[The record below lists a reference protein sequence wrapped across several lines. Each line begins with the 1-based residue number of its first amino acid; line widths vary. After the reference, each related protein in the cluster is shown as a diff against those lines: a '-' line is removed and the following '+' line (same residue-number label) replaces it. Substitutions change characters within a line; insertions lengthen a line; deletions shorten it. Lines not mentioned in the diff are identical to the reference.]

1 MNDFRSYKGY
11 CEECYSLSHHGIKG
25 MRWGIRRF
33 QNPDGSLTDEGK
45 RRYHMSD
52 EDAYREYRAEKKK
65 IDRQTGNRAT
75 VAGAGSLF
83 GGVTTLASLGAAGI
97 TGPGVLAVPAI
108 AMGGLIAS
116 AVISS
121 KIGDKKISN
130 LKKSYNAERI
140 DKVDKIINNFSEK
153 RVNTIINRMQ
163 EKGYDTQGISDN
175 ARKVM
180 AETMTDQ
187 IARGLGRGI
196 TVKDVQNSDPEGM
209 GLVTEEDKKR
219 WQAMNK
225 AAYH

>member
-65 IDRQTGNRAT
+65 IDRETGNRA
-75 VAGAGSLF
+75 AIGMAGSLM
-83 GGVTTLASLGAAGI
+83 GGIPALAGLAAAGI

-108 AMGGLIAS
+108 SLGGMYVS
-116 AVISS
+116 AIISS

-163 EKGYDTQGISDN
+163 EKGYNTQALTEST
-175 ARKVM
+175 RKVM
-180 AETMTDQ
+180 ADTMTDQ
-187 IARGLGRGI
+187 IAKNLGRGV

-209 GLVTEEDKKR
+209 GLVTEDDKKR
-219 WQAMNK
+219 WRAMNK